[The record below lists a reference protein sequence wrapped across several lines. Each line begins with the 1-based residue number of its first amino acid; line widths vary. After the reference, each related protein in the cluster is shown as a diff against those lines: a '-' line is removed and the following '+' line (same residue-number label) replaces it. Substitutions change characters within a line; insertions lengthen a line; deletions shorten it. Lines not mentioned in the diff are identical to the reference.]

1 MRKIFILS
9 ILFLIGLPSFCEPY
23 PKEMLQDF
31 SKEYLDLYFSLPKEQ
46 RGDPAIN
53 QWGQYPVIRV
63 KKGDKGYLNSKY
75 APDTII
81 YPFRTKE
88 QQAQADYYF
97 ELGLQ
102 MPKP

>member
-23 PKEMLQDF
+23 PKEMLQYF

-46 RGDPAIN
+46 RGDPIIN
-53 QWGQYPVIRV
+53 QWGQYPIDNN
-63 KKGDKGYLNSKY
+63 GPACNSKY

-81 YPFRTKE
+81 YPFVPPE
-88 QQAQADYYF
+88 QQAKADYYF